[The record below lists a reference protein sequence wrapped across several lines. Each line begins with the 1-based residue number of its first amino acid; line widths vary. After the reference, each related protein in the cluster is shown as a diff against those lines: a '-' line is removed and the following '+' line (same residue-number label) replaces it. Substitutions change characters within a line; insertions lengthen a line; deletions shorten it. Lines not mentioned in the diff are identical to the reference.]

1 MKNNFVKNI
10 FRQNILNKNQTKH
23 KLKEICIHWLLRNW
37 NNPQIKRKVF
47 FFFFFEATKRKVG
60 SATWLKHV

>member
-47 FFFFFEATKRKVG
+47 FFFFF
-60 SATWLKHV
+60 LKQPRGKLAQPLG

>member
-10 FRQNILNKNQTKH
+10 FRQNILNKNQTEH
-23 KLKEICIHWLLRNW
+23 KLKEIFIHWLLRNW

-47 FFFFFEATKRKVG
+47 LFFSF
-60 SATWLKHV
+60 